1 MKEKRKDDEFDT
13 PYTSDA
19 ADIMNKPLG
28 GMAACSEK
36 GCTAKIRK
44 GGFYRKTKTGLREV
58 SYMEYHMEKE
68 HGKNPEEE

>member
-1 MKEKRKDDEFDT
+1 MKKNKDDDIDT
-13 PYTSDA
+13 PYTSEGT
-19 ADIMNKPLG
+19 DIMNKPLS
-28 GMAACSEK
+28 GMERCSEK

-68 HGKNPEEE
+68 HGKVHEEE